1 MKSDRF
7 IIQTISAVL
16 CLFLLIHVTFHSVN
30 LDSNPYQTEVA
41 LTYSISDSAEAS
53 GVIVREEQVIS
64 GQASGGVVSYQQSDG
79 TVVRK
84 GSVIAE
90 VYNSSNDISIRRQ
103 IRALEEQ
110 IAALSKVSD
119 ARSAEY
125 SSTETINRQINAE
138 IDDYIAL
145 IHQGQVSDLSD
156 SKAELL
162 YLLSQKDV
170 VMGEAESYASRI
182 TQLQTEVDSLNTRL
196 SGSLVQY
203 TSPEIGYFARMTDGY
218 EAVLTPN
225 SINTM
230 TVEQLRTFS
239 REKVVFDNSNLGKI
253 VTDHHWYYAAV
264 LPAADAEKFI
274 LGDTVYLNFNMY
286 NITQIPFT
294 VKEVRTDESDPD
306 HCMVLLSTSHMVPE
320 LLMVRNPSVQI
331 DFTSYTGLRVPAKAK
346 RYEGQQVGVYVQDG
360 DVVRFKTIN
369 IIYENSEFILCG
381 ANPDLKR
388 PLEIYDQVIVEG
400 TDLSDGKPVG

>member
-145 IHQGQVSDLSD
+145 IHQGQISDLSD

-331 DFTSYTGLRVPAKAK
+331 DFTSYTGLRIPAKAK

-381 ANPDLKR
+381 ANPDLER

>member
-331 DFTSYTGLRVPAKAK
+331 DFTSYTGLRIPAKAK

-381 ANPDLKR
+381 ANPDLER

>member
-41 LTYSISDSAEAS
+41 LTYSISDSVEAS

-381 ANPDLKR
+381 ANPDLER

>member
-7 IIQTISAVL
+7 IIQSISAVL
-16 CLFLLIHVTFHSVN
+16 CLFLLVYVSFHSVN
-30 LDSNPYQTEVA
+30 LDSKPYETEVA
-41 LTYSISDSAEAS
+41 LTYTISDSVEAT
-53 GVIVREEQVIS
+53 GVIVREEQIIS

-79 TVVRK
+79 TVVRE

-90 VYNSSNDISIRRQ
+90 VYSSSNDISIRRQ
-103 IRALEEQ
+103 IRALQEQ
-110 IAALSKVSD
+110 ITALEKVSD

-125 SSTETINRQINAE
+125 S
-138 IDDYIAL
+138 
-145 IHQGQVSDLSD
+145 
-156 SKAELL
+156 
-162 YLLSQKDV
+162 
-170 VMGEAESYASRI
+170 MGETESYADRI
-182 TQLQTEVDSLNTRL
+182 SQLQSEVDSLTARL

-218 EAVLTPN
+218 ESVLTPE
-225 SINTM
+225 SIKTM
-230 TVEQLRTFS
+230 TVDQIRGFS
-239 REKVVFDNSNLGKI
+239 QEKVVFDNSTLGKI

-264 LPAADAEKFI
+264 LPAADAQKFI
-274 LGDTVYLNFNMY
+274 TGDTVYLNFNMY

-294 VKEVRTDESDPD
+294 VQEVRTDDSDPD

-331 DFTSYTGLRVPAKAK
+331 DFTSYTGLRIPAKAK
-346 RYEGQQVGVYVQDG
+346 RYEGQQVGVYVLDG

-381 ANPDLKR
+381 ANSDLER

-400 TDLSDGKPVG
+400 TDLSDGKSVG

>member
-286 NITQIPFT
+286 NITQIPFI

-381 ANPDLKR
+381 ANPDLER

>member
-7 IIQTISAVL
+7 IIQTISVVI
-16 CLFLLIHVTFHSVN
+16 CLFLIVYVSFHSVN
-30 LDSNPYQTEVA
+30 LDSQPYQTEVA
-41 LTYSISDSAEAS
+41 LTYTISDSVEAS
-53 GVIVREEQVIS
+53 GVIIREEQLIS

-79 TVVRK
+79 TVIRE

-90 VYNSSNDISIRRQ
+90 VYSSSSDISIRRQ

-110 IAALSKVSD
+110 ITALQKVSD

-125 SSTETINRQINAE
+125 SSTETVNRQINSE

-145 IHQGQVSDLSD
+145 VHQGQISGISEN
-156 SKAELL
+156 KNELL

-170 VMGEAESYASRI
+170 IMGETESYESRI
-182 TQLQTEVDSLNTRL
+182 TQLQSEVDSLTSRL

-218 EAVLTPN
+218 ESVLTPD
-225 SINTM
+225 SIETM
-230 TVEQLRTFS
+230 TVEQIRNFS
-239 REKVVFDNSNLGKI
+239 QEKVVFDNSTLGKI

-264 LPAADAEKFI
+264 LPKSDSEKFI
-274 LGDTVYLNFNMY
+274 VGDTVYLNFNMY

-294 VKEVRTDESDPD
+294 VEEVRTDDSDPD
-306 HCMVLLSTSHMVPE
+306 NCMVLMSTSHMVPE

-331 DFTSYTGLRVPAKAK
+331 DFTSYTGLRIPAKAK
-346 RYEGQQVGVYVQDG
+346 RYEGQQVGVYVLDG

-369 IIYENSEFILCG
+369 IIYENSEFILC
-381 ANPDLKR
+381 
-388 PLEIYDQVIVEG
+388 
-400 TDLSDGKPVG
+400 

>member
-1 MKSDRF
+1 M
-7 IIQTISAVL
+7 
-16 CLFLLIHVTFHSVN
+16 
-30 LDSNPYQTEVA
+30 
-41 LTYSISDSAEAS
+41 
-53 GVIVREEQVIS
+53 IVREEQVIS

-182 TQLQTEVDSLNTRL
+182 TQLQTEVDSLRC
-196 SGSLVQY
+196 V
-203 TSPEIGYFARMTDGY
+203 
-218 EAVLTPN
+218 
-225 SINTM
+225 
-230 TVEQLRTFS
+230 
-239 REKVVFDNSNLGKI
+239 
-253 VTDHHWYYAAV
+253 
-264 LPAADAEKFI
+264 
-274 LGDTVYLNFNMY
+274 
-286 NITQIPFT
+286 
-294 VKEVRTDESDPD
+294 
-306 HCMVLLSTSHMVPE
+306 
-320 LLMVRNPSVQI
+320 
-331 DFTSYTGLRVPAKAK
+331 
-346 RYEGQQVGVYVQDG
+346 
-360 DVVRFKTIN
+360 
-369 IIYENSEFILCG
+369 
-381 ANPDLKR
+381 
-388 PLEIYDQVIVEG
+388 
-400 TDLSDGKPVG
+400 

>member
-145 IHQGQVSDLSD
+145 IHQGQVSGLSD

-331 DFTSYTGLRVPAKAK
+331 DFTSYTGLRIPAKAK

-381 ANPDLKR
+381 ANPDLER

>member
-53 GVIVREEQVIS
+53 GVIVREEQAIS

-331 DFTSYTGLRVPAKAK
+331 DFTSYTGLRIPAKAK

-381 ANPDLKR
+381 ANPDLER

>member
-103 IRALEEQ
+103 ICALEEQ

-331 DFTSYTGLRVPAKAK
+331 DFTSYTGLRIPAKAK

-381 ANPDLKR
+381 ANPDLER

>member
-145 IHQGQVSDLSD
+145 IHQGQVSDLLD

-331 DFTSYTGLRVPAKAK
+331 DFTSYTGLRIPAKAK

-381 ANPDLKR
+381 ANPDLER

>member
-381 ANPDLKR
+381 ANPDLER
-388 PLEIYDQVIVEG
+388 PLEIYDQAIVEG